1 MKKVLALILTAAM
14 LLSCMI
20 VGISAVREH
29 ATNVETT
36 VTTDKAATNA
46 AHFSGLRYND
56 PYYTDDYTFSI
67 TMKSCTADFGDMAEN
82 TGFCAGVPIINM
94 KANTIGWNDGPSLSY
109 TFADN
114 TWYKIDYVVDGDTTI
129 YVNGAEVGTLDGA
142 MPGNFYGSFYNS
154 YVTEIYYKSG
164 DNYALYEDF
173 EDGSDPVFST
183 DVTTFEDV
191 QTNVSYENYNVTYSE
206 FGAATNAA
214 HFSGLRYNDP
224 YYTDNYKFTITMKS
238 CTADFGE
245 MAENT
250 GFCDGVPIINM
261 KANTIGWNNGPSLSY
276 TFEDDTW
283 YTIQYVVAGD
293 TTIKVNGETVGTLDG
308 AMPGNFYGS
317 FYNSYVRFVGYSDGN
332 DYALYEDFTD
342 GVDNVFST
350 DLTYFKE
357 VGEKYDLGMKYY
369 YWDYDTVAY
378 HENLNFKNGALWKY
392 AFDFCI
398 DEAGGGFINDFF
410 GGGVV
415 LTDSK
420 ISNDGAEIALDLD
433 LNKWYHIEIIDD
445 GAVEVY
451 LDGAYIGN
459 LGNTIAANGICGHAS
474 HIAIDNLNLNDVVDD
489 FEDGEYNAWSTG
501 TAGLALNYEFEEVM
515 PDTIFDKI
523 GDIAAEGDAYL
534 IENNW
539 DSESGG
545 YVELGSAYGNL
556 GDNYIVDFNLAL
568 LPTNNHAD
576 GNFFEIWTNWANG
589 SSPIRWKVG
598 TAFAGKDD
606 DLVQYDWGETG
617 LDNFH
622 RVTIEFKNNRGYLY
636 IDEAEIYNGLCG
648 TYKDLSMMIVM
659 NWNANAVID
668 NFRIIDGESYEQIAG
683 EGNLPTGTGYNRGNN
698 VIKWVDVDAADFCD
712 ENGCM
717 TGKTVMDYDSTCY
730 SLGQYTTN
738 CAVCGDVK
746 DTHEIAL
753 KDHTWAGYDMN
764 RTTDTGLVY
773 TYCKNSG
780 CVETRYT
787 SLPKNYTGT
796 LYQFF
801 DMQDDFVLVF
811 GDDTPTSASG
821 LDGYVIDSDTNEA
834 VQSWKVTEDGK
845 LEFLGHCVY
854 DEFWGIEN
862 AKMPV
867 NDWSISYDF
876 FLDESKHWTNEDGG
890 VDSECFFIRCCGA
903 AGYQL
908 QVGWDR
914 NTEELFIRK
923 TDGSKVL
930 ATLPYEF
937 EDLTTYNFKV
947 ACKYEGC
954 DYTHTH
960 TEEELED
967 PDFWCDRWYAEIA
980 IYVNGEKVLAYGDT
994 TGADQY
1000 SIYDIAYGADLGAY
1014 HKFPT
1019 FGQFGTSYT
1028 IDNLAF
1034 GSYDFEI
1041 VPVAGDIDG
1050 DGELSA
1056 ADATMMRQY
1065 LAGIITLEDFADASV
1080 ADVNGDG
1087 VVNAK
1092 DQLAIRIALAA

>member
-29 ATNVETT
+29 ATNVETV
-36 VTTDKAATNA
+36 VTTDKAATNTA
-46 AHFSGLRYND
+46 NFVGFENSFYSDN
-56 PYYTDDYTFSI
+56 YTFSI
-67 TMKSCTADFGDMAEN
+67 TMKSCTADFGEMAEN
-82 TGFCAGVPIINM
+82 VGFLEGTPIINM
-94 KANTIGWNDGPSLSY
+94 KNGTIGWNGHSETVSFS
-109 TFADN
+109 FADN
-114 TWYKIDYVVDGDTTI
+114 TWYTIQYKVADGKTVVSVDGTEIGTVNKTI
-129 YVNGAEVGTLDGA
+129 RA
-142 MPGNFYGSFYNS
+142 MLYGSFYNS
-154 YVTEIYYKSG
+154 YVTEIYFKSG

-173 EDGSDPVFST
+173 EDGVDNVFST
-183 DVTTFEDV
+183 EVTTFEDS

-206 FGAATNAA
+206 FGAATNSAN
-214 HFSGLRYNDP
+214 FSGLRYNDP

-245 MAENT
+245 MADNT

-261 KANTIGWNNGPSLSY
+261 KNDTIGWNNGPSLS
-276 TFEDDTW
+276 FDFQDDTW

-293 TTIKVNGETVGTLDG
+293 TTIKVNGETVGTLSG

-317 FYNSYVRFVGYSDGN
+317 FYNSYVRFVSYSDGN
-332 DYALYEDFTD
+332 AYAMVEDFED
-342 GVDNVFST
+342 GKDDVFST
-350 DLTYFKE
+350 ELTYFTE

-398 DEAGGGFINDFF
+398 DQEGGGFINDFF

-451 LDGAYIGN
+451 LDGAFIGN

-489 FEDGEYNAWSTG
+489 FEDGAYNAWSTG
-501 TAGLALNYEFEEVM
+501 TAGMALNYEFEQVV
-515 PDTIFDKI
+515 PDTIFDH
-523 GDIAAEGDAYL
+523 IATPEYAGQALL
-534 IENNW
+534 IENSW
-539 DSESGG
+539 DGEAG
-545 YVELGSAYGNL
+545 YIEQGNLANL
-556 GDNYIVDFNLAL
+556 GDHYIIDFNLAI
-568 LPTNNHAD
+568 LPTNDSAD

-589 SSPIRWKVG
+589 STPIRWKVG
-598 TAFAGKDD
+598 TEFAGKDS
-606 DLVQYDWGETG
+606 DLVQIEWGEATI
-617 LDNFH
+617 DNYH
-622 RVTIEFKNNRGYLY
+622 RVTMEFKNNRGYLY
-636 IDEAEIYNGLCG
+636 VDGTEVYNGLCG
-648 TYKDLSMMIVM
+648 AYKDLSTLLCM
-659 NWNANAVID
+659 NWNSDA
-668 NFRIIDGESYEQIAG
+668 IIDGFAIYNGDYELIKDSSD
-683 EGNLPTGTGYNRGNN
+683 LKTGTGWGYGNN
-698 VIKWVDVDAADFCD
+698 VIRWIDVDATCA
-712 ENGCM
+712 ENGHI
-717 TGKTVMDYDSTCY
+717 TGKTVKDYDSTCY
-730 SLGQYTTN
+730 SLGQYSTY
-738 CAVCGDVK
+738 CAVCGELK
-746 DTHEIAL
+746 DNHEIAL
-753 KDHTWAGYDMN
+753 KNHVWGGYNMDQK
-764 RTTDTGLVY
+764 TDTGLVY
-773 TYCKNSG
+773 TYCKNPG
-780 CVETRYT
+780 CVEKRYT
-787 SLPKNYTGT
+787 SLPTNYNGK

-811 GDDTPTSASG
+811 GDDNPASASG
-821 LDGYVIDSDTNEA
+821 LDGYNADGE
-834 VQSWKVTEDGK
+834 QCWKVVDGK
-845 LEFLGHCVY
+845 LEFLGHAVY
-854 DEFWGIEN
+854 DEYWGIEN

-890 VDSECFFIRCCGA
+890 VDSECFFIRCCGS

-930 ATLPYEF
+930 ATMPYTF

-947 ACKYEGC
+947 ACKYEGYG
-954 DYTHTH
+954 YTH
-960 TEEELED
+960 ED
-967 PDFWCDRWYAEIA
+967 DSFEAPWYAEIA
-980 IYVNGEKVLAYGDT
+980 IFVNGEKVLAYGDT

-1065 LAGIITLEDFADASV
+1065 LAGIITVEDFVDASV
-1080 ADVNGDG
+1080 ADINGDG
-1087 VVNAK
+1087 AINAK